1 MNVEKPLFF
10 LHGKEFFPPFASSE
24 YLLGVVKPVSDR
36 GGLLSVERSPPM
48 KPADCLDPALSI
60 LGSGD
65 VCDKGGGPGRR
76 KEF

>member
-1 MNVEKPLFF
+1 MNVENPLFF

-24 YLLGVVKPVSDR
+24 YLLGVAKPVSKL
-36 GGLLSVERSPPM
+36 GGLMSVVQSPPT
-48 KPADCLDPALSI
+48 KPADCLNPALNI

-65 VCDKGGGPGRR
+65 VCDKSGGPGRR